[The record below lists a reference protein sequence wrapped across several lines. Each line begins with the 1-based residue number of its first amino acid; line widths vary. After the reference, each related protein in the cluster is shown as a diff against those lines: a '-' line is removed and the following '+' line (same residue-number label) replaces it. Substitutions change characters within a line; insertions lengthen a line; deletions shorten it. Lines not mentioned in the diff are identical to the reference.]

1 MKRYVQVSFTAGDTG
16 VIAESKARNDI
27 LNQDVSVGGLGWEL
41 GQSNP
46 MIVFR
51 DFDDD
56 AAFDAAIAELR
67 ERVGGDDFAEEVSV
81 P

>member
-1 MKRYVQVSFTAGDTG
+1 MKRYVRVSFTAGDAG

-27 LNQDVSVGGLGWEL
+27 LNHNVSDGGLGSEL
-41 GQSNP
+41 VHSNP

-56 AAFDAAIAELR
+56 AKFAAAMGELR
-67 ERVGGDDFAEEVSV
+67 ERVGGVDFAEEVSA